1 VVRELDFESC
11 TRSSV
16 KMPKVSVINLTK
28 RFGALEAVKNLSLE
42 VEDGKFVCILGPSGC
57 GKTTTLRMIAGLE
70 TQDSGDIYIGDRL
83 VNNLSPRERDIAMV
97 FQFYAIYPGMS
108 VYENLAFPLIARKIA
123 KEEIDARVKKVAG
136 LMQIDHLLNSMAMKL
151 TVGEKQ
157 RVALGRA
164 VIRQPQVYLLDEP
177 LTNLDARLRAHMRVE
192 LKKIQRDLGQTTI
205 YVTHDQLEA
214 MTMADKIAV
223 MSQGELQQFDTPENV
238 YDHPRNLFVAGF
250 VGSAT
255 MNFLNCTFEQ
265 HREKVVLDFG
275 QFSIDISHLKEVL
288 GEVATGS
295 ELILGIRPE
304 DIVAG
309 EQRAPDGVEAKVDVV
324 EPIGDKVLLDVLV
337 GNSMLKVFAPPYTEL
352 RPGDQVW
359 LFFDRQRL
367 HVIEKK
373 TEEVLT

>member
-1 VVRELDFESC
+1 
-11 TRSSV
+11 
-16 KMPKVSVINLTK
+16 MPKVSIINLSK
-28 RFGALEAVKNLSLE
+28 RFGALEAVKNLTLE
-42 VEDGKFVCILGPSGC
+42 VEDGKFVCVLGPSGC

-83 VNNLSPRERDIAMV
+83 VNDLSPRERDIAMV

-108 VYENLAFPLIARKIA
+108 VYENLAFPLVARKIA
-123 KEEIDARVKKVAG
+123 KEEIDARVKKAAG
-136 LMQIDHLLNSMAMKL
+136 LMGIDHLLESMAMKL
-151 TVGEKQ
+151 TAGEKQ

-177 LTNLDARLRAHMRVE
+177 LTNLDARLRARMRVE

-223 MSQGELQQFDTPENV
+223 MSQGELQQYDTPENV

-250 VGSAT
+250 VGSPT

-265 HREKVVLDFG
+265 QGEKTLLDFG
-275 QFSIDISHLKEVL
+275 QFSIDISHLREVL
-288 GEVATGS
+288 DELATGS
-295 ELILGIRPE
+295 ELMLGIRPE
-304 DIVAG
+304 DIVAQ
-309 EQRAPDGVEAKVDVV
+309 EQRAPDSVEAKVDVV
-324 EPIGDKVLLDVLV
+324 EPIGDKVLLDVVV
-337 GNSMLKVFAPPYTEL
+337 GSSMLKVFAPPYTEI
-352 RPGDQVW
+352 RSGDQAW
-359 LFFDRQRL
+359 LVFDRQRL
-367 HVIEKK
+367 HVIDKK